1 MGPRCP
7 RRLRAAGC
15 TVCHRPHRSQA
26 RSLATPPA

>member
-1 MGPRCP
+1 M
-7 RRLRAAGC
+7 RAAGC